1 MILGVVSHG
10 PGEMSSRL
18 ARRRRRGFTKRPKGH
33 FEEAKAGP
41 AGPARDARGGVR
53 SGGSPENHKNMSKNE
68 HLNLEPPIL
77 YLVGGLEHFL
87 FFHILGIR

>member
-1 MILGVVSHG
+1 LGVVLHG
-10 PGEMSSRL
+10 PPAPRFHEEAIERFG
-18 ARRRRRGFTKRPKGH
+18 KGH

-41 AGPARDARGGVR
+41 AGCGVR
-53 SGGSPENHKNMSKNE
+53 SGGSPENHKKMSKNE

-87 FFHILGIR
+87 YFSIYWE